1 MKFPCIIHRFTLNT
15 DMAMTTSGV
24 FGASNYPDPIRGN
37 FPPSPTVPREPSK
50 ADVLRENIEKFIKGE
65 ITAAQ
70 LEVIKKTLS

>member
-1 MKFPCIIHRFTLNT
+1 
-15 DMAMTTSGV
+15 MAMTTSST

-37 FPPSPTVPREPSK
+37 FAPTQPVAPKEVTK
-50 ADVLRENIEKFIKGE
+50 ADILRENIEKFIKGE